1 MCAKTWSHSAMRIAG
16 AKEGASE
23 ATLGPMWVSPPK
35 VRCDH
40 LQLPSPG
47 SYVQIN
53 TGPESHPGLNTQGSL
68 GEASKLEDLGPA
80 QGWSWAG
87 RREESEERASARKE
101 PGVTVSSPVSCR
113 ETGPRVLSLLRHLD

>member
-1 MCAKTWSHSAMRIAG
+1 MRIAG

-23 ATLGPMWVSPPK
+23 VTLGPMWVSPPK

-47 SYVQIN
+47 SYIQIN

-68 GEASKLEDLGPA
+68 GEASRLEDRPCTGVELGWEEVRV
-80 QGWSWAG
+80 QGKGFSQ
-87 RREESEERASARKE
+87 ERA
-101 PGVTVSSPVSCR
+101 
-113 ETGPRVLSLLRHLD
+113 